1 MYSIIKIIIRILGGT
16 IMFSIAIFM
25 FYAVILIGFIIEL
38 VGSQIVKVYSSKK
51 DIENQY
57 ERYLEAQNEDEGD
70 EE

>member
-1 MYSIIKIIIRILGGT
+1 
-16 IMFSIAIFM
+16 MFSIAIFM